1 MAFTLFLIESQSMGN
16 LPTFLLMIVSGI
28 LVYGICL
35 IVLND
40 PIGILILNTVKIKS
54 DNFVQLRI

>member
-40 PIGILILNTVKIKS
+40 PIGILILNTVKNK
-54 DNFVQLRI
+54 VR